1 MSRVLDS
8 VHPHIRLRKAAKA
21 EMTDFHEPQAT
32 EQPLSYREIYLA
44 ARGLYE
50 QTPGWATFYREVFGV
65 GGLVQ
70 RHFPTIEEQDAFRQ
84 SDIYFRIHEMLV
96 DLRNRV
102 KDRVGREEPLRVI
115 TIRIPRS
122 LHESLREEAYAHRT
136 SMNKLCIS
144 KLLQLISRKLVPHDV

>member
-8 VHPHIRLRKAAKA
+8 VHPHIRLRKAAKT
-21 EMTDFHEPQAT
+21 ELTDFHELPTAK
-32 EQPLSYREIYLA
+32 QPLPYREVYLA
-44 ARGLYE
+44 ARSLHE
-50 QTPGWATFYREVFGV
+50 QSPSWATFYREVFGV

-70 RHFPTIEEQDAFRQ
+70 RHFPTPEEQDEFRQ

-96 DLRNRV
+96 DLRNRA

-122 LHESLREEAYAHRT
+122 LHESLREEAYSHRT

-144 KLLQLISRKLVPHDV
+144 KLLQLISRKFVPHDV